1 MNMQQ
6 DELFSMLDKE
16 LAESQILEKSKKI
29 DYYITEYSVGFLAQK
44 MQEQEYYVPD
54 YQREYTWEE
63 SRKWRFIESIIMG
76 LPIPFLFF
84 YENPSSGKLEI
95 VDGSQRLRTIQEFIY
110 DGLQLDDL
118 ERLPALNG
126 FKFNDLSEARQRKI
140 MNKSIRGIVLSE
152 QADDEA
158 RKDLFNRINTGS
170 KVANP
175 AEIRRGSLVGPFVD
189 MVTELSKLPLFI
201 QLAPVTD
208 KQLKE
213 KEREELVTRFFAYGD
228 GLEEYANE
236 VSPFLYAYTQRMNK
250 KFTDSPT
257 LADEYKAR
265 FAKMLEFIRLYFP
278 NGFRKSK
285 NGKVTPRAR
294 FEAIA
299 VGAYWAYKAKPDL
312 IPINVDIWIE
322 TDDFKQIIRSDGAN
336 VTNKLVERITSVKNN
351 LLREE

>member
-1 MNMQQ
+1 MEMQQ
-6 DELFSMLDKE
+6 EELFSMLDKDK
-16 LAESQILEKSKKI
+16 AEEQILEKSKKI
-29 DYYITEYSVGFLAQK
+29 EYYITEYSVGFLAQK
-44 MQEQEYYVPD
+44 MQEGEYYVPE

-63 SRKWRFIESIIMG
+63 SRKWRFIESIVMG

-84 YENPSSGKLEI
+84 YENPESGKLEI

-110 DGLQLDDL
+110 SGLQLDDL

-126 FKFNDLSEARQRKI
+126 FRFKDLPEARQRKI

-170 KVANP
+170 KVANQ
-175 AEIRRGSLVGPFVD
+175 AEIRRGALAGPFID
-189 MVTELSKLPLFI
+189 MITELSKIPLFTE
-201 QLAPVTD
+201 LAPVTE

-236 VSPFLYAYTQRMNK
+236 VSPFLYAYTERMNK
-250 KFTDSPT
+250 KFGNDPNLKEEYQKRFVEM
-257 LADEYKAR
+257 LAFVKENFKY
-265 FAKMLEFIRLYFP
+265 
-278 NGFRKSK
+278 GFRKTK

-299 VGAYWAYKAKPDL
+299 VGSYWAYMKKPGL
-312 IPINVDIWIE
+312 KPLNVDRWIE
-322 TDDFKQIIRSDGAN
+322 TDEFKQIIRSDGAN
-336 VTNKLVERITSVKNN
+336 VTNKLVERITSVRDN